1 VTSKEL
7 RGAQMKISHFRNRLV
22 NTLMKEEIPE
32 HILRE
37 SGFEKLFV
45 APIAYKIAKFD
56 KDIC

>member
-1 VTSKEL
+1 
-7 RGAQMKISHFRNRLV
+7 MKISHFRNRLV

-37 SGFEKLFV
+37 SDFEKLFV